1 MQPIRPTSPSTIR
14 TQDLNHA
21 ATTTAAGAGAP
32 VRPDSA
38 GATAGARQ
46 AAIDTAP
53 PTTDLR
59 ATLSRLNARLGEV
72 QSKDAAAQS
81 ADAALEQVGAL
92 LDDIATETRRAS
104 TSGGDLA
111 ASRAKIDE
119 LLEQVRV
126 AAGDAARSPVPPSP
140 LASRLSY
147 VSSDVPFIYASA
159 TLAPGES
166 FTGELEVVQPGEPAV
181 VYLSLGQDNVN
192 LASASDR
199 FRLEITG
206 PYGPRELSF
215 ASGTSI
221 AEIARRI
228 SFEPGVIATLSD
240 NGISQGVR
248 IESQIIGAEALLS
261 VRVIDDGGL
270 NNIRGVGVYRTLSEN
285 SLAAD
290 PSTRASFAAL
300 EASGAPVSDAGRDLR
315 ARLNGVDADVQA
327 FHPEWLVQV
336 EGDGWRAFLGLSRER
351 ARIPGSFVAF
361 TLAPTARV
369 GEGADATR
377 EQDSAITQVARLDGP
392 SLLGGGSG
400 ALDLLSLAKGEAAA
414 ERERI
419 AEFRKTS
426 IRPELASLTD
436 QVTAAMLGRAANA
449 GRPPAAELTP
459 ERAAALLRGRTGG

>member
-1 MQPIRPTSPSTIR
+1 MTFIRPASPSTIR
-14 TQDLNHA
+14 PQDLSHA
-21 ATTTAAGAGAP
+21 GATSAAGAGAA
-32 VRPDSA
+32 VRSDGASA
-38 GATAGARQ
+38 LAESRPAN
-46 AAIDTAP
+46 IDIAP
-53 PTTDLR
+53 ATTDLR

-72 QSKDAAAQS
+72 QSKDAAAQA

-92 LDDIATETRRAS
+92 LGDIAAETRRAS
-104 TSGGDLA
+104 AGGSDLA

-119 LLEQVRV
+119 LLEQVRI

-147 VSSDVPFIYASA
+147 VASDVPFIYAAA

-248 IESQIIGAEALLS
+248 IESQFIGAEALLS

-270 NNIRGVGVYRTLSEN
+270 NNIRGVGVYRTLAEN

-300 EASGAPVSDAGRDLR
+300 EASGASVSDVGRDLR

-327 FHPEWLVQV
+327 FQPEWLVQA

-351 ARIPGSFVAF
+351 AQTLGSFVAF
-361 TLAPTARV
+361 RLEPTTRV
-369 GEGADATR
+369 GDGADATR
-377 EQDSAITQVARLDGP
+377 EQDTALAELARLDGA
-392 SLLGGGSG
+392 SLVGGGSG
-400 ALDLLSLAKGEAAA
+400 ALGLVAQARGEAAN

-419 AEFRKTS
+419 AEFRQS
-426 IRPELASLTD
+426 VIRPELASLTD
-436 QVTAAMLGRAANA
+436 QVTAAMLGRSASA

-459 ERAAALLRGRTGG
+459 ERAAALLRGRTSG